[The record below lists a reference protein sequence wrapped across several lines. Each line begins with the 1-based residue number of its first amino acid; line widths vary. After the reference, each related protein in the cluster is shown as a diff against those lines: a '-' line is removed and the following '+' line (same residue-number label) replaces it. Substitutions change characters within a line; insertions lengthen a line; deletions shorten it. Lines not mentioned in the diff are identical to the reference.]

1 MKVKAIL
8 LGGKHYV
15 SALRLS
21 PGNLP
26 ITEYRTPTTAGLLR
40 ECGGI
45 FIYTTSNLKLGNL
58 KLGHGNDAKK
68 SLGSMAN

>member
-8 LGGKHYV
+8 LGGK
-15 SALRLS
+15 ALRKRVTAAT
-21 PGNLP
+21 GNLT

-45 FIYTTSNLKLGNL
+45 FIYTTSNLKLG
-58 KLGHGNDAKK
+58 HGNDAKK